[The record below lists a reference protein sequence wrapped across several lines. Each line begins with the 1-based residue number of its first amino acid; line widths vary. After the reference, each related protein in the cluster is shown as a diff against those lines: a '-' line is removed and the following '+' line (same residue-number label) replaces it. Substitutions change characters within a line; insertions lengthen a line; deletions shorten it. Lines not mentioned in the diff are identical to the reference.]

1 MTVMREGEEKTP
13 QIDGTQLER
22 TFGMVL
28 VAAGYGA
35 ITVGMAYFLIAIALP
50 AADDPQV
57 AAVIPRIAAVT
68 AFVGVIGAVALL
80 WSGVRHRAWFW
91 LVAALPGLLIVIL
104 NAPDIAYD
112 ITHPANTEA
121 FLRTILVL
129 AGELAIIIGGITAFI
144 EVRRGRPSWTPSGRA
159 GWMSMAAVGVLLGAA
174 ATAVLAGSAS
184 TGGTEVGEAPT
195 VTGILTAEKTAFA
208 ESNLLIRDDEVLGL
222 FVINKDPI
230 GHSFDIDSLDVH
242 LQLPPNSTT
251 AVAIE
256 PTRPGNLEFF
266 CGVPG
271 HREAGMVGT
280 ITVDA

>member
-1 MTVMREGEEKTP
+1 MTVMREGEETTP
-13 QIDGTQLER
+13 QTDGAQLGR
-22 TFGMVL
+22 TFAMIL
-28 VAAGYGA
+28 VAAGYVA

-50 AADDPQV
+50 AADDPEV

-68 AFVGVIGAVALL
+68 AFVGVIGAVALV

-129 AGELAIIIGGITAFI
+129 AGELAIIIGGITAFL
-144 EVRRGRPSWTPSGRA
+144 EVRRSRPSWMSSGRA
-159 GWMSMAAVGVLLGAA
+159 GWMSMAVVGVLLGAA
-174 ATAVLAGSAS
+174 TTSVLAGSAS
-184 TGGTEVGEAPT
+184 TGGTEVGERPT
-195 VTGILTAEKTAFA
+195 VTGILTAETTTFV
-208 ESNLLIRDDEVLGL
+208 ESNLHLRDGEVLGL
-222 FVINKDPI
+222 FVTNKDAI
-230 GHSFDIDSLDVH
+230 GHSFDIDSLDIH
-242 LQLPPNSTT
+242 MQLPPNSTT
-251 AVAIE
+251 AVVIK
-256 PTRPGNLEFF
+256 PTRPGNVEFF